1 MSPSRR
7 GRPGFR
13 LIELVV
19 VLAIIGVLVGLLMPA
34 AVTVHGCGGSTRTQ
48 CMNNLRQLGLA
59 ANTYASLHNNVLPAL
74 TSDAAR
80 PEYGAYNGGLLF
92 TLLPYI
98 EEEAAYETA
107 TRLSPQVTWAAPLSP
122 GSDTRLSAANSPR
135 QAGWIKVFVCPAD
148 ATAANG
154 LSANQTKTN
163 AAAGVY
169 PWAASSYAANY
180 QLFGIVND
188 LPLDGATV
196 TAERNNACVAKYR
209 IGGVPDG
216 LSNTV
221 MFGEQLAACGSAAG
235 NLWAYPGIGIYA
247 AIEYAPQPAGPGI
260 VNAPGAPGATT
271 SYLWAPVFANSHPQF
286 GFASGGCSGSIYL
299 HNANAADAD
308 PPPPQIREPYAAGL
322 YWDAPPQVGI
332 TRSTCD
338 KSRLQSLHLQGVQVA
353 MGDASV
359 RALRPGV
366 SQPTWY
372 SASKPDDGVPLGEDW

>member
-19 VLAIIGVLVGLLMPA
+19 VVAMLGVLVGLLLPA
-34 AVTVHGCGGSTRTQ
+34 FLGAGGCYAPRTQ

-59 ANTYASLHNNVLPAL
+59 VNTYAANHNNALPAL

-92 TLLPYI
+92 TLLPFI
-98 EEEAAYETA
+98 EEEAAYQSA
-107 TRLSPQVTWAAPLSP
+107 TGLNPQATWSAPLSA
-122 GSDTRLSAANSPR
+122 GADTRLSAANPPLQQWR
-135 QAGWIKVFVCPAD
+135 IRDFVCRLDPAAD
-148 ATAANG
+148 G
-154 LSANQTKTN
+154 RLSANQATRDP
-163 AAAGVY
+163 AAGVY
-169 PWAASSYAANY
+169 PWAATSYAANY
-180 QLFGIVND
+180 QLFGPVND

-196 TAERNNACVAKYR
+196 TAQRNNACTPKYR
-209 IGGVPDG
+209 LGGVPDG
-216 LSNTV
+216 LSKTV
-221 MFGEQLAACGSAAG
+221 MFGEQFTACGSAAG
-235 NLWAYPGIGIYA
+235 NLWAYPGIGNYA
-247 AIEYAPQPAGPGI
+247 APNYAPQPAGPGI
-260 VNAPGAPGATT
+260 VNTPGAPGATT
-271 SYLWAPVFANSHPQF
+271 SQLWAPVFANSHPQF

-322 YWDAPPQVGI
+322 YWDAPPQGVV
-332 TRSTCD
+332 TQSTCD
-338 KSRLQSLHLQGVQVA
+338 KSRLQSSHGRNLQVG

-359 RALRPGV
+359 RQVNERV

-372 SASKPDDGVPLGEDW
+372 SAIKPDDGVPLGDDW